1 MRLAVL
7 SAWDFSADRRSPPVL
22 IGSIARAVVV
32 LAALLA
38 AGCKWSPPPE
48 FRLNLEGRDPDEIT
62 LVQSEAITE
71 TLDELFGT
79 PDQPAIPDEAGLDLR
94 LLEMAAGPTVRAEEV
109 GRGSVYQHGLYRQH
123 CALCHGISGDGAGPL
138 VSVLDPYPRDFR
150 KGIFKYTSTLAGA
163 KPTGE
168 DIEWTL
174 ARGIPGTGMPSFA
187 GLKPAETAALIEYVE
202 YLSIRG
208 QTESYVIQLIVD
220 EDEYLPLG
228 ADAKEMILDESAL
241 SAAESWAL
249 PEQYAEQY
257 VVVPPPR
264 SLVNTPQRL
273 ADSIA
278 LGREL
283 YAGEDAQCV
292 KCHGPDGA
300 GDGEETELYD
310 DWNKP
315 KKGLTPEETKEL
327 ARWFTLP
334 LQRLRARDFREGA
347 FRGGDRPEDLYW
359 RVYIGIKGTPMP
371 PVGPSPGTP
380 GVMTP
385 EEIWHVVDYIRSL
398 SE

>member
-1 MRLAVL
+1 MA
-7 SAWDFSADRRSPPVL
+7 
-22 IGSIARAVVV
+22 GSSFVIHHSSFIT
-32 LAALLA
+32 ALLLAA
-38 AGCKWSPPPE
+38 AGCKLSPPPE

-62 LVQSEAITE
+62 LVQNEAISE
-71 TLDELFGT
+71 TLEALFGT
-79 PDQPAIPDEAGLDLR
+79 PDHPAIPDEAGLDFR
-94 LLEMAAGPTVRAEEV
+94 LLEMAAGPTQRSADP

-123 CALCHGISGDGAGPL
+123 CAPCHGISGDGAGPL
-138 VSVLDPYPRDFR
+138 ALVLDPYPRDFR
-150 KGIFKYTSTLAGA
+150 QGVFKYTSTLAGA
-163 KPTGE
+163 KPTRE
-168 DIEWTL
+168 DLERTL

-187 GLKPAETAALIEYVE
+187 FLEPAETAALIEYVK
-202 YLSIRG
+202 YLSVRG
-208 QTESYVIQLIVD
+208 ETELYVIQLIAD
-220 EDEYLPLG
+220 EDAYLPLG
-228 ADAKEMILDESAL
+228 ADVEEEILDDWAL
-241 SAAESWAL
+241 VAAQSWAL
-249 PEQYAEQY
+249 PEEYAEQY

-264 SLVNTPQRL
+264 PLVNTPQRL

-315 KKGLTPEETKEL
+315 KKGPTPEATREL
-327 ARWFTLP
+327 ARRFTLP

-347 FRGGDRPEDLYW
+347 FRGGDRQEDLYW
-359 RVYIGIKGTPMP
+359 RVYTGIKGTPMP

-398 SE
+398 GE